1 MPNLP
6 VPPASPADDLV
17 QAEFRAWAR
26 LYEARERWIE
36 GFRPADMP
44 SFDKSLSEYVE
55 AAEAIL
61 AALKQAWLYPS
72 AP

>member
-6 VPPASPADDLV
+6 EPPASPSDDLV

-26 LYEARERWIE
+26 LYEARDRWIE
-36 GFRPADMP
+36 GFRPADLP
-44 SFDKSLSEYVE
+44 SFEKSLSQYVE
-55 AAEAIL
+55 SAEAIL
-61 AALKQAWLYPS
+61 AALKHAWLYPS